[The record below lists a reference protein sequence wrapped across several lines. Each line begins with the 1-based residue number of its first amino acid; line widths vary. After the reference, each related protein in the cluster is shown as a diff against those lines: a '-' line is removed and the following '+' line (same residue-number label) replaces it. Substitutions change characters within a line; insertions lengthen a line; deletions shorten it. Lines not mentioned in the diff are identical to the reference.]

1 LPHHARDSR
10 RKKRPVRIPGN
21 LVVAIRNWSVN
32 DHRIDTVGKHRRIGK
47 RRSIDDVFRIEDH
60 EIAEI
65 YD

>member
-1 LPHHARDSR
+1 MSCS
-10 RKKRPVRIPGN
+10 IPGN

-32 DHRIDTVGKHRRIGK
+32 DNQIDTVGNQRRIGK

-60 EIAEI
+60 EIAKI